1 MLEALSE
8 DSNLT
13 EVLWNFS
20 RFKGEKCLTLKQNP
34 HFYENLPYFSKK
46 YVNNFR
52 CNPIEV
58 IRRKRIYVLTD
69 RSSQI
74 YLEAR
79 QVPRAFGNVWCPQ
92 NALIFKGSSDS
103 FLIFSYFAHFYISA
117 DVCGKLEGEGI
128 VGSSIKE
135 KPNLRYCMERLSSP
149 AETESM
155 DWKLLQ
161 DWREP
166 IRRLLKFPDPDV
178 GNIHIRKRQV
188 CSLRHHAALAIGSAP
203 SVA

>member
-1 MLEALSE
+1 M
-8 DSNLT
+8 
-13 EVLWNFS
+13 FS
-20 RFKGEKCLTLKQNP
+20 LIGRARYILKQD
-34 HFYENLPYFSKK
+34 K
-46 YVNNFR
+46 YLGPLATSGALKMLLFLKVR
-52 CNPIEV
+52 PIH
-58 IRRKRIYVLTD
+58 
-69 RSSQI
+69 SS
-74 YLEAR
+74 
-79 QVPRAFGNVWCPQ
+79 F
-92 NALIFKGSSDS
+92 
-103 FLIFSYFAHFYISA
+103 FSYFSHFYISA